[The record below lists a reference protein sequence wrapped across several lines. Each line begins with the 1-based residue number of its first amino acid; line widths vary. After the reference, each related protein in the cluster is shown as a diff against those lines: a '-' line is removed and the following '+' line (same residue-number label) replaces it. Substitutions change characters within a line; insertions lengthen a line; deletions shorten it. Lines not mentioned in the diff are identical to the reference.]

1 MALNPEQARELRGAI
16 DERRTALLNE
26 LRKDVNRSREQQYGE
41 LAGPAPD
48 AGDESVA
55 ALIADLDHA
64 EVERD
69 VGELRQL
76 DAARSRMDEGS
87 YGECLQCGRDIQYE
101 RLRANPSALRCID
114 CQTLFEKTHA
124 QGAGSSL

>member
-16 DERRTALLNE
+16 DERRTALQSE
-26 LRKDVNRSREQQYGE
+26 LRKDVNRSREQQHGE
-41 LAGPAPD
+41 PAGPAPD
-48 AGDESVA
+48 AGDASVA
-55 ALIADLDHA
+55 DLIADLDHA
-64 EVERD
+64 EVERGL
-69 VGELRQL
+69 GELRQL

-124 QGAGSSL
+124 QGGGSSL